1 LRGVSKGVV
10 VAGVERRLAA
20 ILAADAVGYS
30 RLMGA
35 NETTTHTRLRQL
47 QAGTVDPL
55 AAQHHGRVVKLTGDG
70 ALMEF
75 RSVVDAVHCAIA
87 VQNAVAER
95 EAESPQDQRIQF
107 RIGINLGD
115 VIVDGEDVYGDAV
128 NIASRLEGLA
138 EPSGIVVSD
147 NAMQFLDEA
156 LRARFVDGGRHDLKN
171 IERPIRIWRWLA
183 QFDVRAQRKRLERP
197 SVAVL
202 PFDSL
207 GPEPD
212 QGYFA
217 DGITE
222 DIITE
227 LARFRSLLVIDRKS
241 SFAYRHRYV
250 PASAAG
256 RELGVHFVL
265 SGSVRHI
272 GNRLRINALLVSA
285 ATDEQVWGT
294 SSAG

>member
-1 LRGVSKGVV
+1 M
-10 VAGVERRLAA
+10 VASSS
-20 ILAADAVGYS
+20 S
-30 RLMGA
+30 RV
-35 NETTTHTRLRQL
+35 T
-47 QAGTVDPL
+47 
-55 AAQHHGRVVKLTGDG
+55 
-70 ALMEF
+70 
-75 RSVVDAVHCAIA
+75 
-87 VQNAVAER
+87 
-95 EAESPQDQRIQF
+95 
-107 RIGINLGD
+107 
-115 VIVDGEDVYGDAV
+115 
-128 NIASRLEGLA
+128 
-138 EPSGIVVSD
+138 
-147 NAMQFLDEA
+147 
-156 LRARFVDGGRHDLKN
+156 
-171 IERPIRIWRWLA
+171 
-183 QFDVRAQRKRLERP
+183 

-227 LARFRSLLVIDRKS
+227 LARFRSFLVIDRKS

-285 ATDEQVWGT
+285 ATDEQVWGQRYDRLLT
-294 SSAG
+294 DIFEV